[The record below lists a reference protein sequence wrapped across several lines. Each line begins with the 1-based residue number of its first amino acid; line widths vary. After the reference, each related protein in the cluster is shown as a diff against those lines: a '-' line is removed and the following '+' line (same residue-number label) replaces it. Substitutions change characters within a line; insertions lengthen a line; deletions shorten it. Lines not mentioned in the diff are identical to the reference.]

1 MPSKSFEKL
10 LAQSKAPEVAKDAPV
25 RVAPQGKRKKSKFNN
40 SRKARWHK
48 VQAGKKN
55 AKLARR
61 AA

>member
-1 MPSKSFEKL
+1 MINNSFETL
-10 LAQSKAPEVAKDAPV
+10 QAQSQAPEVVEDAPV
-25 RVAPQGKRKKSKFNN
+25 RVAPQGKRKKNKFNN